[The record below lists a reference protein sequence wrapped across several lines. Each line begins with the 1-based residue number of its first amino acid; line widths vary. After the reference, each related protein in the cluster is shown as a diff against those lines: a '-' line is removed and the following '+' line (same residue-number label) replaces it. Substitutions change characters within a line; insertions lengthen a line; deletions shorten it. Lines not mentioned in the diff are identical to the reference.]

1 MWAGVGPGWQGSLA
15 AGERQARREVYSAYP
30 SIAARS
36 QQEATSE
43 DEEGAEV
50 EDEEHQQKDQSLLS
64 NFQRLFFVFYF

>member
-15 AGERQARREVYSAYP
+15 AGERRARREVYSAYP

-36 QQEATSE
+36 RQEAASE

-64 NFQRLFFVFYF
+64 NF